1 MLRME
6 GKALLVHRNTTTAEN
21 PRPKE
26 AHRAPSTSLTAPM
39 YTKNFVNPCPDWATA
54 LLNGFSQVLLLR
66 NPLCGLCCLLAILL
80 TAPGLVGGALLGA
93 LAGLLTAQ
101 ARGYDRADRQAGLY
115 SYNGVLIGILI
126 SAVLPWSVILPPLI
140 IAAGGLSSIIT
151 HQWRKRGGKLLIA
164 YTAPFVLLGWAV
176 LLIASPSPSGFVEA
190 DPLYALARGVGQIFL
205 LDQPLAGLLISIGM
219 FIANPYAAMWAVIG
233 SAIGGGVAL
242 LADQAQAAWMGL
254 YGFNAALAALAFSR
268 QGEKPW
274 VTVLAIALALL
285 LQPLFKLLPV
295 PGLTAPFVA
304 ACWILG
310 VGLARLKQHSS
321 NQDLTLHS

>member
-1 MLRME
+1 
-6 GKALLVHRNTTTAEN
+6 
-21 PRPKE
+21 
-26 AHRAPSTSLTAPM
+26 M

-80 TAPGLVGGALLGA
+80 TAPDLVGGALLGA
-93 LAGLLTAQ
+93 LAGLITAQ

-115 SYNGVLIGILI
+115 CYNGVLIGILI
-126 SAVLPWSVILPPLI
+126 SAVLPWSAILPPLI

-164 YTAPFVLLGWAV
+164 YTAPFVLLGWAA
-176 LLIASPSPSGFVEA
+176 LLFASPSPSGFVEA

-205 LDQPLAGLLISIGM
+205 LDQPLAGLLIIIGM

-242 LADQAQAAWMGL
+242 LADQAQAAWLGL

-274 VTVLAIALALL
+274 VTLLAIALALL

-295 PGLTAPFVA
+295 AGLTAPFVA
-304 ACWILG
+304 ACWLMHLG
-310 VGLARLKQHSS
+310 NYLAQPRQRNASR
-321 NQDLTLHS
+321 LHS

>member
-1 MLRME
+1 
-6 GKALLVHRNTTTAEN
+6 
-21 PRPKE
+21 
-26 AHRAPSTSLTAPM
+26 M
-39 YTKNFVNPCPDWATA
+39 YSKNFVNPCPDWATA

-80 TAPGLVGGALLGA
+80 TAPNLVGGALLGA

-101 ARGYDRADRQAGLY
+101 RRGYDRADRQAGLY
-115 SYNGVLIGILI
+115 CYNGVLIGILV
-126 SAVLPWSVILPPLI
+126 SAVLPWSAIMPPLI

-164 YTAPFVLLGWAV
+164 YTAPFVLLGWGT
-176 LLIASPSPSGFVEA
+176 LLIAAPSTAMFAEP

-205 LDQPLAGLLISIGM
+205 LDNPLAGLLIIVGM

-242 LADQAQAAWMGL
+242 LAEQTQAAWMGL

-268 QGEKPW
+268 QGERPW
-274 VTVLAIALALL
+274 VTLLAIALALV

-295 PGLTAPFVA
+295 AGLTAPFVV
-304 ACWILG
+304 ACWLMHFG
-310 VGLARLKQHSS
+310 NHLASL
-321 NQDLTLHS
+321 NQRGDASRLHS

>member
-1 MLRME
+1 
-6 GKALLVHRNTTTAEN
+6 
-21 PRPKE
+21 
-26 AHRAPSTSLTAPM
+26 M
-39 YTKNFVNPCPDWATA
+39 YSKNFVNPCPDWATA

-66 NPLCGLCCLLAILL
+66 NPVCGLCCLLAILL
-80 TAPGLVGGALLGA
+80 TAPNLVGGALLGA

-101 ARGYDRADRQAGLY
+101 RRGYDRADRQAGLY
-115 SYNGVLIGILI
+115 CYNGVLIGILI
-126 SAVLPWSVILPPLI
+126 SAVLPWSAIMPPLI

-164 YTAPFVLLGWAV
+164 YTAPFVLLGWGT
-176 LLIASPSPSGFVEA
+176 LLIAAPSTAMFAEP

-205 LDQPLAGLLISIGM
+205 LDNPLAGLLIIVGM

-242 LADQAQAAWMGL
+242 LAEQTQAAWMGL

-268 QGEKPW
+268 QGERPW
-274 VTVLAIALALL
+274 VTLLAIALALV

-295 PGLTAPFVA
+295 AGLTAPFVV
-304 ACWILG
+304 ACWLMHFG
-310 VGLARLKQHSS
+310 NHLASL
-321 NQDLTLHS
+321 NQRGDASRLHS

>member
-1 MLRME
+1 LCCEWRAQPSPYTDLPALR
-6 GKALLVHRNTTTAEN
+6 KT
-21 PRPKE
+21 E
-26 AHRAPSTSLTAPM
+26 AQRGPPLPINLTDCPM

-80 TAPGLVGGALLGA
+80 TAPNLVGGALLGA

-115 SYNGVLIGILI
+115 SYNGVLIGLLI
-126 SAVLPWSVILPPLI
+126 SAVLPWSAILPPLI

-164 YTAPFVLLGWAV
+164 YTAPFVLLGWGT
-176 LLIASPSPSGFVEA
+176 LMLTSPSPSSFVEA
-190 DPLYALARGVGQIFL
+190 DPLDALARGVGQIFL
-205 LDQPLAGLLISIGM
+205 LDQPLAGLLIIVGM

-242 LADQAQAAWMGL
+242 IADQAQAAWLGL

-274 VTVLAIALALL
+274 VTLLAIALALL
-285 LQPLFKLLPV
+285 LQSLFKLLPV

-304 ACWILG
+304 ACWLMHLG
-310 VGLARLKQHSS
+310 SHLAQPRQRNASR
-321 NQDLTLHS
+321 LHS

>member
-1 MLRME
+1 M
-6 GKALLVHRNTTTAEN
+6 
-21 PRPKE
+21 
-26 AHRAPSTSLTAPM
+26 
-39 YTKNFVNPCPDWATA
+39 
-54 LLNGFSQVLLLR
+54 
-66 NPLCGLCCLLAILL
+66 
-80 TAPGLVGGALLGA
+80 
-93 LAGLLTAQ
+93 
-101 ARGYDRADRQAGLY
+101 
-115 SYNGVLIGILI
+115 LIGILI

-205 LDQPLAGLLISIGM
+205 LDQPLAGLLIIIGM

-242 LADQAQAAWMGL
+242 FADQAQAAWLGL

-274 VTVLAIALALL
+274 VTLLAIALALL

-304 ACWILG
+304 ACWLMHLG
-310 VGLARLKQHSS
+310 NHLAQPRQRDASR
-321 NQDLTLHS
+321 LHS

>member
-1 MLRME
+1 M
-6 GKALLVHRNTTTAEN
+6 
-21 PRPKE
+21 
-26 AHRAPSTSLTAPM
+26 
-39 YTKNFVNPCPDWATA
+39 
-54 LLNGFSQVLLLR
+54 
-66 NPLCGLCCLLAILL
+66 
-80 TAPGLVGGALLGA
+80 
-93 LAGLLTAQ
+93 
-101 ARGYDRADRQAGLY
+101 
-115 SYNGVLIGILI
+115 LIGILI

-242 LADQAQAAWMGL
+242 FADQAQAAWLGL

-274 VTVLAIALALL
+274 VTLLAIALALL

-295 PGLTAPFVA
+295 PGLTAPFVV

>member
-1 MLRME
+1 
-6 GKALLVHRNTTTAEN
+6 
-21 PRPKE
+21 
-26 AHRAPSTSLTAPM
+26 M

-66 NPLCGLCCLLAILL
+66 SPLCGLCCLLAILL
-80 TAPGLVGGALLGA
+80 TAPDLVGGALLGA

-101 ARGYDRADRQAGLY
+101 RRGYDRADRQAGLY
-115 SYNGVLIGILI
+115 CYNGVLIGILI
-126 SAVLPWSVILPPLI
+126 CAVLPWSAIMPPLI

-164 YTAPFVLLGWAV
+164 YTAPFVLLGWGT
-176 LLIASPSPSGFVEA
+176 LLLASPSPSGFVEA

-205 LDQPLAGLLISIGM
+205 LDQPLAGLLIILGM

-233 SAIGGGVAL
+233 SAIGGSVAL
-242 LADQAQAAWMGL
+242 FAEAQSAWLGL

-274 VTVLAIALALL
+274 VTLLAIALALL

-304 ACWILG
+304 ACWLMHLG
-310 VGLARLKQHSS
+310 SHLAQPRQR
-321 NQDLTLHS
+321 NARRLHS

>member
-1 MLRME
+1 MCCEWRAQPSPYTDLPALR
-6 GKALLVHRNTTTAEN
+6 KT
-21 PRPKE
+21 E
-26 AHRAPSTSLTAPM
+26 AQRGPPLPINLTDCPM

-80 TAPGLVGGALLGA
+80 TAPNLVGGALLGA

-115 SYNGVLIGILI
+115 CYNGVLIGILI

-151 HQWRKRGGKLLIA
+151 HQWRKRGGKLLVA
-164 YTAPFVLLGWAV
+164 YTAPFVLLGWGT
-176 LLIASPSPSGFVEA
+176 LLVVSPSPSAFVEA

-205 LDQPLAGLLISIGM
+205 LDQPLAGLLIIVGM

-242 LADQAQAAWMGL
+242 IADQAQAAWLGL

-274 VTVLAIALALL
+274 VTLLAIALALL

-304 ACWILG
+304 ACWLMHLG
-310 VGLARLKQHSS
+310 SHLAQPRQRNASR
-321 NQDLTLHS
+321 LHS